1 MATPDTSG
9 QGSAP
14 AYVRA
19 TLELLGDRDPRHV
32 LEHAPHELAKVL
44 EGLGDAF
51 AARPEREGGWS
62 LLQTVR
68 HWVDSELVW
77 AVRLRKT
84 IAEDRPTLQGY
95 DQDLWVRRLRH
106 ADGNVRQALEEF
118 LVVRAINLRF
128 LDGRTPEE
136 LQRVA
141 VHSERG
147 EETVAHMIRLYAGHD
162 LVHLR
167 QVRRIRAAVEGAQ
180 AGAGDAG

>member
-1 MATPDTSG
+1 MTTSETSG
-9 QGSAP
+9 QGGAP

-32 LEHAPHELAKVL
+32 LEHAPHELARAL
-44 EGLGDAF
+44 EGLDEGLAG
-51 AARPEREGGWS
+51 RPERAGGWS

-68 HWVDSELVW
+68 HWADSELVW

-84 IAEDRPTLQGY
+84 VAEDRPTLAGY
-95 DQDLWVRRLRH
+95 DQDLWVRKLRY
-106 ADGNVRQALEEF
+106 ADGNLQHALEEF

-128 LDGRTPEE
+128 LDGRTPDD

-147 EETVAHMIRLYAGHD
+147 EESVAHMIRLYAGHD

-180 AGAGDAG
+180 GEAADAG